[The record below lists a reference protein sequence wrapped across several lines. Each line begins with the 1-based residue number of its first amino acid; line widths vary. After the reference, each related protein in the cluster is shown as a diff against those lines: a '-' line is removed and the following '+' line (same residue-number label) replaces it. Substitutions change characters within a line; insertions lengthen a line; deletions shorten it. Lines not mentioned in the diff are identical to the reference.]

1 MFCGSGSLGTAP
13 TLSKG
18 PGWLLGT
25 QGSYSAEG
33 SPPFRG
39 GKNVLSAHTAHG
51 TIAVPATE
59 PEGPPAHERLPSFSP
74 VMLLL

>member
-1 MFCGSGSLGTAP
+1 MFCGSGSLDTAP

-33 SPPFRG
+33 IPPSEEETRAKCTHYPRDYRG
-39 GKNVLSAHTAHG
+39 ARPRPRGA
-51 TIAVPATE
+51 
-59 PEGPPAHERLPSFSP
+59 PPAHERLPSFSR